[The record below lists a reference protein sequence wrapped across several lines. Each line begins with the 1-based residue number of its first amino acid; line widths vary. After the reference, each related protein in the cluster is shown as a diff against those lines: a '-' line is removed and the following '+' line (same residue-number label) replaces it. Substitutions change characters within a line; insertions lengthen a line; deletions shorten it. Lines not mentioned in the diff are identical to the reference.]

1 MCIKKPTKTTT
12 HITPMN
18 IYTPTKDLYL
28 KHLYYAHSCSS
39 SSFLHISEPCFYT
52 QVEVIEVILHVFC
65 HHEHLF
71 FITQEEIVMNQ
82 SVAQEGDKVK
92 KRAVIFFHLLMITI
106 LLTVSISLLTSG
118 K

>member
-1 MCIKKPTKTTT
+1 
-12 HITPMN
+12 MN

-39 SSFLHISEPCFYT
+39 SSSFLHISEPRFYT
-52 QVEVIEVILHVFC
+52 QIEVILHVFG

-71 FITQEEIVMNQ
+71 FITQERIVINQ

-92 KRAVIFFHLLMITI
+92 KKEL
-106 LLTVSISLLTSG
+106 
-118 K
+118 

>member
-1 MCIKKPTKTTT
+1 
-12 HITPMN
+12 MN

-39 SSFLHISEPCFYT
+39 SSFLHISEPRFYT
-52 QVEVIEVILHVFC
+52 QTEVIEVILHVFG

-71 FITQEEIVMNQ
+71 FSQLHK

-92 KRAVIFFHLLMITI
+92 KKSCNFFPTC
-106 LLTVSISLLTSG
+106 S
-118 K
+118 

>member
-1 MCIKKPTKTTT
+1 
-12 HITPMN
+12 MN

-39 SSFLHISEPCFYT
+39 SSFLHISEPRFYT
-52 QVEVIEVILHVFC
+52 QIEVIEVILHVFG

-71 FITQEEIVMNQ
+71 FITQERIVINQ

-92 KRAVIFFHLLMITI
+92 KKKSCNFFPHLLMITI

>member
-1 MCIKKPTKTTT
+1 
-12 HITPMN
+12 MN

-52 QVEVIEVILHVFC
+52 QIEVIEVILHVFC

-71 FITQEEIVMNQ
+71 FITQEKIVMNQ

-92 KRAVIFFHLLMITI
+92 KKSCNFFPLAHDHNITH
-106 LLTVSISLLTSG
+106 SFHFASHFR
-118 K
+118 